1 MILLQAIPAL
11 QDNYIWCL
19 YDPSVRRAWCVD
31 PGEAQPVIQFL
42 QQQQLKL
49 MGVLITHHH
58 PDHTQ
63 GLPTL
68 IQQWPDLI
76 VIGPSNSPS
85 TVKINTPVVH
95 EQLINL
101 SGLSLHFKVLTTPGH
116 TLDHICFVNDT
127 YLFCGDTLFSAG
139 CGRLFEGT
147 ADQMYASL
155 QHLAALPKHL
165 LVCCAHEY
173 TERNIAFALSI
184 DPNNVSLQQYQSK
197 VQRQR
202 QQQECTLPSTLALEQ
217 KINPFLRCHN
227 PKLQQNIAHQTQQII
242 SSPLMAF
249 SLLRKMKD
257 HT

>member
-31 PGEAQPVIQFL
+31 PGDAEPVIQFL
-42 QQQQLKL
+42 NQQQLDL

-58 PDHTQ
+58 PDHTG

-68 IQQWPDLI
+68 MKHWPHLI
-76 VIGPSNSPS
+76 VIGPTHSPT

-101 SGLSLHFKVLTTPGH
+101 KGLSLDFKVLAIPGH
-116 TLDHICFVNDT
+116 TLDHICFFNDT

-155 QHLAALPKHL
+155 QRLAALPQHL
-165 LVCCAHEY
+165 QVCCAHEY
-173 TERNIAFALSI
+173 TEANVAFALSI
-184 DPNNVSLQQYQSK
+184 DPHNVRLQRYQVA

-202 QQQECTLPSTLALEQ
+202 RQQQCTLPSTLELEQ
-217 KINPFLRCHN
+217 QINPFLRCDDPN
-227 PKLQQNIAHQTQQII
+227 LQQTIAHQTQQTIT
-242 SSPLMAF
+242 SARMAF

-257 HT
+257 HA